1 MYITYSVR
9 PARFCNVFARQKV
22 WDAILIVSW

>member
-1 MYITYSVR
+1 MYITYSGQTC
-9 PARFCNVFARQKV
+9 PFCNVFARQKV